1 MQRQPSNAPP
11 QREYEEYRLK
21 STAAANVSHNIMILN
36 GTTASI
42 QDFTPPVRLLR
53 DRKYYSDD
61 EDEMDIDQ
69 GNRKKEPIEAGR
81 GKRKRTRILYLEDE
95 DEIALREQESAPWL
109 LEDFD
114 GQHTF
119 VGRLEGGQT
128 SNYVFFVNQGNEF
141 RVLPASRWY
150 RFNPKPNFQP
160 LTLEEAEAHM
170 STGRK
175 KEDTNR
181 WLMRDRRSAE
191 ASEDERDSP
200 EKVSKLK
207 SLKEQ
212 SLRASSSS
220 IGGKIRNRTNNDYE
234 DLDFEDVFDDDDEG
248 QMDLD
253 ADQESNNGAETRK
266 KAFTLSNHGKQVRK
280 LMKTLDRANWNEE
293 FEEDEEDP
301 YAVPFHYKIIL
312 F

>member
-1 MQRQPSNAPP
+1 MQRQPSNGPP

-61 EDEMDIDQ
+61 EDDEMDIDQ
-69 GNRKKEPIEAGR
+69 GNKRREPVEAGR

-114 GQHTF
+114 GQHAF

-175 KEDTNR
+175 KEDASR
-181 WLMRDRRSAE
+181 WLMRDRRSGQ
-191 ASEDERDSP
+191 ASDDEEGSP

-212 SLRASSSS
+212 SLRASSAS
-220 IGGKIRNRTNNDYE
+220 IGGKAKSRGGAQNDYE

-253 ADQESNNGAETRK
+253 IDQENNNDAETRK
-266 KAFTLSNHGKQVRK
+266 KSFALSNHGKQVKK
-280 LMKTLDRANWNEE
+280 LIKNLDRANWNEE
-293 FEEDEEDP
+293 FEEDDEDP
-301 YAVPFHYKIIL
+301 YAVPFP
-312 F
+312 FA

>member
-1 MQRQPSNAPP
+1 MQRQPSNVPP

-69 GNRKKEPIEAGR
+69 GNRKREPVEAGR

-170 STGRK
+170 TTGRK
-175 KEDTNR
+175 KEDTSR

-191 ASEDERDSP
+191 ASEDEGESP

-207 SLKEQ
+207 GLKEQ

-253 ADQESNNGAETRK
+253 ADQDSNNGAETRK
-266 KAFTLSNHGKQVRK
+266 KASTLSNHGKQVRK

-301 YAVPFHYKIIL
+301 YAVPFY
-312 F
+312 